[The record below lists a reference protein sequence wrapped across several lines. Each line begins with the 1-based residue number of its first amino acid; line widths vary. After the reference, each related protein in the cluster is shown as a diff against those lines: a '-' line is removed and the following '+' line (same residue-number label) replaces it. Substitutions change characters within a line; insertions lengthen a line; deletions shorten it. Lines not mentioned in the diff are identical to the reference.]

1 MNEKS
6 ISTRNPQALD
16 KSQPNPANCTITT
29 AGERCLAACGRT
41 KSALQQLRDLLISC
55 QICPAVDKCDLS
67 EHFNLQVDQSLAE
80 INDDWGW

>member
-6 ISTRNPQALD
+6 ISKRNHQGLENL
-16 KSQPNPANCTITT
+16 QPNSANCTMTT
-29 AGERCLAACGRT
+29 AGEQCLAACATTR
-41 KSALQQLRDLLISC
+41 SALQQLRDLLISC
-55 QICPAVDKCDLS
+55 QICPAVDKCDLC